1 MEIKVEHRTYCPR
14 QSLHWWWLTSC
25 SSQTQYPQA
34 WKEMFLR
41 SCCLIHLSFSG
52 GDGLLASSSIY
63 LEKLYQSTI
72 KQPPKKRKLLE
83 LNTNH
88 CGKENKKS
96 SIFLFN
102 YLNRSKPIKHLKFK
116 IIHVR
121 VSPILHQI

>member
-1 MEIKVEHRTYCPR
+1 MEIKLEHRTYCPH
-14 QSLHWWWLTSC
+14 QSLHCWWLTSC

-63 LEKLYQSTI
+63 LEKLYQSII
-72 KQPPKKRKLLE
+72 KNKKREKFIRAKYQSL
-83 LNTNH
+83 
-88 CGKENKKS
+88 GKRKQEIFK
-96 SIFLFN
+96 FLFN
-102 YLNRSKPIKHLKFK
+102 YLNRSKPINHLNFK

-121 VSPILHQI
+121 ASPILHQI